1 MLKNRKFLSFGIFF
15 SSLFFVS
22 SIAFYGCSEEGSGG
36 DSPAS
41 QGASGNN
48 GKNGGQEVVD
58 SSKTIKLSDVP
69 VGYAGLGTNYVT
81 SGTKVEVSTRDKLIE
96 AVSGGNK
103 IIVIT
108 SMIDMSDGM
117 LPAEGKTLL
126 DSTQAL
132 DAFVKSVKS
141 DYGNYK
147 AWVDAYRQACT
158 KTTEDKGKNASTNS
172 SLYDDLWALNKA
184 YGKKICLEIK
194 SGTTLIGK
202 TQNCGIRGGSI
213 LVKGDNIQIRNL
225 TIKDA
230 CDPFPHHEQKDSNT
244 SDGYNAQWDGI
255 TIDGNKN
262 IWIDHCTFEDTL
274 SLKTVKT
281 GDTLDEKWQ
290 TYDGLCDIKGDA
302 TNITVANCIFKNHD
316 KTMLIGSDD
325 SDGDNSKRFVTL
337 YGNYFLNCVQRLPMV
352 RNTTIHIFNN
362 LYDFTNSS
370 DKNDYAIGRR
380 RDCIVYAENN
390 YFGSGIKY
398 SIKET
403 NGELHS
409 SGNEDNSSKKST
421 EATDSALFSS
431 LNKYAYTVKSA
442 SDAKTSVLENAGAGC
457 TLAE

>member
-1 MLKNRKFLSFGIFF
+1 MFKTSKKIKKIVVLAFAAALVF
-15 SSLFFVS
+15 S
-22 SIAFYGCSEEGSGG
+22 GCSVESKGS
-36 DSPAS
+36 DSEPES
-41 QGASGNN
+41 VS
-48 GKNGGQEVVD
+48 D
-58 SSKTIKLSDVP
+58 TDDSKTGEEDSEKNESEKSIKLGDLP

-117 LPAEGKTLL
+117 LPEEGKTLL
-126 DSTQAL
+126 ASTQAL
-132 DAFVKSVKS
+132 DAFVKSVKPN
-141 DYGNYK
+141 YENYK

-172 SLYDDLWALNKA
+172 GLYDDLWALNKA

-202 TQNCGIRGGSI
+202 TQDCGIRGGSI

-274 SLKTVKT
+274 SLETVKT
-281 GDTLDEKWQ
+281 DDTLEEKWQ

-302 TNITVANCIFKNHD
+302 TNITVSNCIFKNHD
-316 KTMLIGSDD
+316 KTMLIGSSD

-362 LYDFTNSS
+362 YYDSSNPAYSNS
-370 DKNDYAIGRR
+370 YAIGRR
-380 RDCIVYAENN
+380 KNCIVYAENN

-409 SGNEDNSSKKST
+409 SGNKDLSKNG
-421 EATDSALFSS
+421 ATSETDDEVFSS
-431 LNKYAYTVKSA
+431 LNKYKYTVLSA
-442 SDAKTSVLENAGAGC
+442 SDAKTSVLANAGAGC
-457 TLAE
+457 TLAD

>member
-1 MLKNRKFLSFGIFF
+1 MFKTSKEIKKIVVLAFAAALVF
-15 SSLFFVS
+15 S
-22 SIAFYGCSEEGSGG
+22 GCSVESKGS
-36 DSPAS
+36 DSEPES
-41 QGASGNN
+41 VS
-48 GKNGGQEVVD
+48 D
-58 SSKTIKLSDVP
+58 TDDSKTGEEDSEKNEAEKSIKLGDLP
-69 VGYAGLGTNYVT
+69 VGFAGLGTNYVT

-126 DSTQAL
+126 ASTQAL
-132 DAFVKSVKS
+132 DVFVKSVKS

-172 SLYDDLWALNKA
+172 GLYDDLWALNKA

-202 TQNCGIRGGSI
+202 TQDCGIRGGSI

-274 SLKTVKT
+274 SLETVKT

-302 TNITVANCIFKNHD
+302 TNITVSNCIFKNHD
-316 KTMLIGSDD
+316 KTMLIGSSD

-362 LYDFTNSS
+362 YYDSSNPAYSNS
-370 DKNDYAIGRR
+370 YAIGRR
-380 RDCIVYAENN
+380 KNCIVYAENN

-409 SGNEDNSSKKST
+409 SGNVDNSEKSST
-421 EATDSALFSS
+421 AATDSAVFSS
-431 LNKYAYTVKSA
+431 LNKYKYTALSA
-442 SDAKTSVLENAGAGC
+442 SDAKTSVLANAGAGC
-457 TLAE
+457 TLAD